1 MIKNRSLIFIPA
13 KEKML
18 NKIKEFNADIYII
31 DLEDSI
37 ENAEK
42 ENALNILT
50 QYLDNMLEKS
60 NIFVRINSDNYL
72 KELEMLEKYKE
83 IGFMLPKFEYG
94 NQYDDVE
101 AILKE
106 HEVIA
111 LIESPLGIVNI
122 QEIVAREFVNAVAF
136 GAEDYTAKV
145 NMKNNKDN
153 LIYQKS
159 RIVNY
164 SKAYNKKVFDTPSFK
179 INDYEGFKEEVE
191 SSVDLGF
198 DGKLLIHPKHIEYIN
213 DAFGNIDLEK
223 YKDIIGR
230 YEESKEAVVVIDG
243 VVYEKMHINRM
254 KKIIKENGEG

>member
-1 MIKNRSLIFIPA
+1 MIKSRSLLFIPA

-42 ENALNILT
+42 ENALNILM
-50 QYLDNMLEKS
+50 QHLDNMREKS

-72 KELEMLEKYKE
+72 KELKILNKYKE
-83 IGFMLPKFEYG
+83 IGFMLPKFEYTS
-94 NQYDDVE
+94 QYDEVE
-101 AILKE
+101 KILKE
-106 HEVIA
+106 HDVIA
-111 LIESPLGIVNI
+111 LIESPLGLVNI
-122 QEIVAREFVNAVAF
+122 EQIVTKDFVNAIAF

-145 NMKNNKDN
+145 NMKNDKKN

-159 RIVNY
+159 RIINY

-179 INDYEGFKEEVE
+179 INDYEEFKEEVKL
-191 SSVDLGF
+191 SADLGF
-198 DGKLLIHPKHIEYIN
+198 DGKLLIHPKHIEFIN
-213 DAFGNIDLEK
+213 DTFGNIDLDK
-223 YKDIIGR
+223 YRDIIDK
-230 YEESKEAVVVIDG
+230 YEKSSEAVVVIDG

-254 KKIIKENGEG
+254 KKILKENEEE